1 MLRTRVTSVLWR
13 SLNGRLERA
22 ALSGKVSGED
32 PGGVAGGTRGREGQE
47 ENRAA
52 TGGEQDKE
60 PSVPVPLSRGNIG
73 EGAAAAAQSSGNSG
87 AGEEA
92 ASRSTRGGD
101 APPSP
106 ASAGTTAASGGAK
119 PGGLGQEGNI
129 ASSGQMFEDRY
140 AATGRAVLVKDRG
153 PGRAAQAECL
163 TRCAGAQARL
173 RQKMMPQIE
182 MTIQAVNDKTGWTE
196 ARPAPARPP
205 TTRSRA
211 ALTRGARGAP
221 LCAGGAA
228 QERDRKP
235 GGGAEP
241 GAAPVP
247 ADARA
252 AGGG

>member
-1 MLRTRVTSVLWR
+1 MLRTRVVSVLWR

-22 ALSGKVSGED
+22 ALSGKISGED
-32 PGGVAGGTRGREGQE
+32 PGGVAGGTRGREGPE

-60 PSVPVPLSRGNIG
+60 PNAPVPLSRGNIG
-73 EGAAAAAQSSGNSG
+73 EGATAAAQSSENSG

-119 PGGLGQEGNI
+119 PGGLGEEGNS

-153 PGRAAQAECL
+153 PGCAAQAECL
-163 TRCAGAQARL
+163 MRCTGAQARL

-196 ARPAPARPP
+196 ACPAPARPP
-205 TTRSRA
+205 SGPSTRPAQPRSAYAQRPRRAIVRRWSGSRTRSEAWR
-211 ALTRGARGAP
+211 RR
-221 LCAGGAA
+221 
-228 QERDRKP
+228 
-235 GGGAEP
+235 
-241 GAAPVP
+241 
-247 ADARA
+247 
-252 AGGG
+252 

>member
-163 TRCAGAQARL
+163 TRCAGGAGEAAAEDDAPDRDDNPGGQRQDRL
-173 RQKMMPQIE
+173 
-182 MTIQAVNDKTGWTE
+182 DGG
-196 ARPAPARPP
+196 APRARPP
-205 TTRSRA
+205 THHAQPRSAHARRPRRTIVRRWSGSRTRSEAWR
-211 ALTRGARGAP
+211 RR
-221 LCAGGAA
+221 
-228 QERDRKP
+228 
-235 GGGAEP
+235 
-241 GAAPVP
+241 
-247 ADARA
+247 
-252 AGGG
+252 